1 MTDYSG
7 NTFGPTLIKG
17 LGFSTQTSSLL
28 NIPFGGLQAIGILAG
43 SWAAARF
50 KIKSVMLII
59 LCLFTL
65 AGGVMMYVAESGDTR
80 QQTLA
85 LVGYYFLAFSF
96 GCSPVVYSWA
106 IANVGGVSPP
116 CRDGHGQTDHHSKL
130 KSRRCCRL

>member
-1 MTDYSG
+1 
-7 NTFGPTLIKG
+7 
-17 LGFSTQTSSLL
+17 
-28 NIPFGGLQAIGILAG
+28 
-43 SWAAARF
+43 
-50 KIKSVMLII
+50 MLII